1 MQNFYLGGD
10 VSKGYSDFVLIDSSK
25 QVVIENFQLD
35 DTLNGH
41 MKLNDILSDF
51 CDSHPTAAI
60 HAAVESTGGYEDN
73 WHNYLVNLQG
83 TLPVRAARLNPCG
96 VCNNSKAE
104 LNRNITDR
112 ISAKNIAKY
121 LIEHPDKVVYQQEER
136 LEPLKKQWGFI
147 RLLIKQSTQL
157 QNRLESLVYIANP
170 EILAYCKHE
179 TPQWVYKLL
188 KSYPTAKKLSKAR
201 PSKVSKIP
209 YITYERAEELI
220 AAAKKSVASAND
232 ETTEEIISLTVKEIL
247 HKEELI
253 KMQTKRMI
261 KKHPFPEI
269 ELLSSFKG
277 IGDTSAIG
285 LLIEIVAVERFETV
299 KHLASFFGLHPVYKK
314 SGDGTGAMR
323 MSKQGRTVPRHILY
337 MVALSALKSNPLIQE
352 VYIKHTD
359 KGKSGKAALGVCMHK
374 ILRIIYG
381 MLKNKTKF
389 DPEID
394 RMNQKKHVSKEV
406 TTVNK
411 KDRRF
416 QEYDSA
422 APISRRQNKKRM
434 ERKVSQNGK
443 TAECGINASAPTPV

>member
-41 MKLNDILSDF
+41 MKLNDILSGF
-51 CDSHPTAAI
+51 CDSNPTAAI

-73 WHNYLVNLQG
+73 WHNHLINLQS

-96 VCNNSKAE
+96 VSNNSKAE

-112 ISAKNIAKY
+112 ISAENIAKY
-121 LIEHPDKVVYQQEER
+121 LIEHPDNVVYQQEAR

-170 EILAYCKHE
+170 EILVYCKHE
-179 TPQWVYKLL
+179 KPQWVYKLL
-188 KSYPTAKKLSKAR
+188 KKYPTAKKLSKAKVSR
-201 PSKVSKIP
+201 VSKIP
-209 YITYERAEELI
+209 YITCERAKELI
-220 AAAKKSVASAND
+220 IAAKKSVASAND
-232 ETTEEIISLTVKEIL
+232 ETTGEIISLTVKEIL

-253 KMQTKRMI
+253 KIQTKSML
-261 KKHPFPEI
+261 KKHSFPEI

-314 SGDGTGAMR
+314 SGDSAGVMR

-352 VYIKHTD
+352 VYIKHTY

-443 TAECGINASAPTPV
+443 TVECGINASAPTPD